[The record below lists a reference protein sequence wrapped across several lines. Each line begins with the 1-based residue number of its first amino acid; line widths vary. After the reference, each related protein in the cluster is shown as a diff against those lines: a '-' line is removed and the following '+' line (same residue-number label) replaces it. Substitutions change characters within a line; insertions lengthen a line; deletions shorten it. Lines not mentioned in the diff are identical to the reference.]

1 MRAIVLNDTRSED
14 HIGCQLVMRN
24 LLEQCSRRG
33 IDVVA
38 SLPNSQLDDLPFVK
52 AHLHEFELLIVNGEG
67 TLHHDC
73 PKALSLCRAA
83 QYADAQGK
91 KAVLINT
98 VWQDN
103 DQLHRFLP
111 SFQLVAARESRS
123 QAAIARVGPPA
134 RLVPDLVFATSP
146 PTSFSPRA
154 TKATVNH
161 ATVVIDSVDRKT
173 TLRWAWRAVIRGYGM
188 FVMHPTNYERLAR
201 RPLLMRALARRSGVP
216 LQIIGDN
223 FVGQLGFFSRVISGR
238 FHGCCLAML
247 VGIPV
252 LGLASNTHKIEG
264 LFHDA
269 GLGDPAIVK
278 RGTRRE
284 VANRFQRVE
293 RQQDKVQR
301 YVATAREQI
310 EELFDDIARI
320 ASGERAA

>member
-1 MRAIVLNDTRSED
+1 MVWGGRGKNLPCGELGFANTMGVRPWLYAGGPIEFRLRSSLVRAIVLNDTRSED

-73 PKALSLCRAA
+73 PKALSLCQAA

-123 QAAIARVGPPA
+123 QAAIVRVGPPA

-161 ATVVIDSVDRKT
+161 ATVVIDSVDRQT
-173 TLRWAWRAVIRGYGM
+173 TLRWAWRAVIRRFGM

-201 RPLLMRALARRSGVP
+201 RPLLMRALAPIGRTTADNRR
-216 LQIIGDN
+216 Q
-223 FVGQLGFFSRVISGR
+223 F
-238 FHGCCLAML
+238 
-247 VGIPV
+247 
-252 LGLASNTHKIEG
+252 
-264 LFHDA
+264 
-269 GLGDPAIVK
+269 
-278 RGTRRE
+278 RGTTRLLLTGHLG
-284 VANRFQRVE
+284 AIPRVLSCHVSRNPGPGPRLE
-293 RQQDKVQR
+293 H
-301 YVATAREQI
+301 A
-310 EELFDDIARI
+310 
-320 ASGERAA
+320 